1 MSEIQFTRV
10 NWKQERI
17 GEIMRV
23 KVKGHGTIQASKEM
37 LNIISIAFDNASELE
52 KLNNRE
58 ARSKLFS
65 EFSSEIFIALE
76 ETGYYK

>member
-1 MSEIQFTRV
+1 M

-17 GEIMRV
+17 GENMRV
-23 KVKGHGTIQASKEM
+23 KVKGYGTIQASKEM
-37 LNIISIAFDNASELE
+37 LNILSTAFDHASELE

-58 ARSKLFS
+58 ALSKLFS
-65 EFSSEIFIALE
+65 EFSSEIYIALE